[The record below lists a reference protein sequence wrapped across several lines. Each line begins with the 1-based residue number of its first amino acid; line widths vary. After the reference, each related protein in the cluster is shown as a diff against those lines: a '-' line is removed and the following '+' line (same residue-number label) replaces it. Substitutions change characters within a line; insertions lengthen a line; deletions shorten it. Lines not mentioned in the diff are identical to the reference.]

1 MNYLANL
8 NLNKNEIQNAVIHK
22 VGVLPAN
29 AISGQICY
37 LTTDNKL
44 YVYNGSE
51 WKDQGCSVVN
61 NGDGTLTINGEI
73 VDVSYELPTAA
84 ADTLGG
90 VKIGSGLQVDSEGVV
105 SVTTEAVVAQHFEG
119 TKNADETDN
128 AAITRIVGDAIV
140 HAGDT
145 LVLKT
150 LIATD
155 KYSYMGFVYDGSK
168 WAAMDGNVSADNVI
182 LDSDITLAG
191 SYTAVGNVTKANNTA
206 TGTLAA
212 TGKSVSEI
220 FQSIFTKELNPTKT
234 EPAVSITLTG
244 AGAKEVG
251 TSFTPNYSASLSAG
265 SYTYGPATGITA
277 SSWEVTDTNGGSS
290 TEHSGSFGAFTV
302 GDSTN
307 YTVSATATYGDG
319 AIPVTNIGNE
329 YAAAQIKAG
338 SKSKTSASVT
348 GFRSYFY
355 GTAAAEPEIVDSAF
369 IRGLTNANKA
379 IANTTFDMSIP
390 EGAKCVYIAFLKS
403 ANKSLA
409 KVADQNAFGTDI
421 VGSFVESSVMVEGL
435 NGYTAAEYEVHTY
448 VSGIALPANT
458 YKVTIS

>member
-1 MNYLANL
+1 MNYLTNL
-8 NLNKNEIQNAVIHK
+8 NLNKNEIQNAIIHK
-22 VGVLPAN
+22 VGVLPDSPT
-29 AISGQICY
+29 SGQICY

-44 YVYNGSE
+44 YVYNGTK
-51 WKDQGCSVVN
+51 WKEQGCSVVN
-61 NGDGTLTINGEI
+61 NGDGTLTINGEK

-105 SVTTEAVVAQHFEG
+105 SVAVEAVVAQHFEG

-128 AAITRIVGDAIV
+128 AAITRIVGEATV
-140 HAGDT
+140 HTGDT

-150 LIATD
+150 LIATG
-155 KYSYMGFVYDGSK
+155 KYSYMGFVYDGTK

-191 SYTAVGNVTKANNTA
+191 SYTAVGNVTKANA
-206 TGTLAA
+206 TDTLAA
-212 TGKSVSEI
+212 KGKSVSEI
-220 FQSIFTKELNPTKT
+220 FQSIFTKELNPSKT
-234 EPAVSITLTG
+234 EPAVSITLTD
-244 AGAKEVG
+244 AGPKEVG
-251 TSFTPNYSASLSAG
+251 TSFTPAYNASLSAG

-277 SSWEVTDTNGGSS
+277 TSWEVTDTNGGSS
-290 TEHSGSFGAFTV
+290 TEHSGSFDAFTV
-302 GDSTN
+302 GDDTN
-307 YTVSATATYGDG
+307 YTVSATATYEDG
-319 AIPVTNIGNE
+319 AIPVTNIGNP
-329 YAAAQIKAG
+329 YTAAQIKAG
-338 SKSKTSASVT
+338 SKSKTSGSVT

-355 GTAAAEPEIVDSAF
+355 GTTTAAPESVDSAF
-369 IRGLTNANKA
+369 IRKLTNANKA
-379 IANTTFDMSIP
+379 ISNTTFDMSIP

-435 NGYTAAEYEVHTY
+435 DGYTAAEYEVHTY

-458 YKVTIS
+458 YQVTIS

>member
-1 MNYLANL
+1 M
-8 NLNKNEIQNAVIHK
+8 
-22 VGVLPAN
+22 
-29 AISGQICY
+29 
-37 LTTDNKL
+37 
-44 YVYNGSE
+44 
-51 WKDQGCSVVN
+51 
-61 NGDGTLTINGEI
+61 
-73 VDVSYELPTAA
+73 
-84 ADTLGG
+84 
-90 VKIGSGLQVDSEGVV
+90 

-128 AAITRIVGDAIV
+128 AAITRIVGDTIV

-307 YTVSATATYGDG
+307 YNVTAVATYGDG

-355 GTAAAEPEIVDSAF
+355 GTATAEPGTVDSAF

-403 ANKSLA
+403 ANKSLT

>member
-191 SYTAVGNVTKANNTA
+191 SYTAVGNVTKANNNA

-307 YTVSATATYGDG
+307 YNVSATATYGDG

-355 GTAAAEPEIVDSAF
+355 GTATAQPETVDSAF

-435 NGYTAAEYEVHTY
+435 NGYTAAEYEVYTY

>member
-1 MNYLANL
+1 MNYLTNL
-8 NLNKNEIQNAVIHK
+8 NLNKNEIQNAIIHK
-22 VGVLPAN
+22 VGVLPVSPT
-29 AISGQICY
+29 SGQICY

-44 YVYNGSE
+44 YVYNGTE

-61 NGDGTLTINGEI
+61 NGDGTLTINGET

-105 SVTTEAVVAQHFEG
+105 SVAVEAVVAQHFEG

-128 AAITRIVGDAIV
+128 AAITRIVGDATLV
-140 HAGDT
+140 AGDT

-168 WAAMDGNVSADNVI
+168 WSAMDGNVSADNVI

-191 SYTAVGNVTKANNTA
+191 SYTAVGNVTKANNNA

-220 FQSIFTKELNPTKT
+220 FQSIFTKELNPSKT
-234 EPAVSITLTG
+234 EPAVSITLTD

-251 TSFTPNYSASLSAG
+251 TSFTPAYNANLSAG

-277 SSWEVTDTNGGSS
+277 TSWEVTDTNGGSS
-290 TEHSGSFGAFTV
+290 TEHSGSFDAFTV
-302 GDSTN
+302 GDDTN
-307 YTVSATATYGDG
+307 YTVSATATYEDG
-319 AIPVTNIGNE
+319 AIPVTNIGNP
-329 YAAAQIKAG
+329 YTAAQIKAG
-338 SKSKTSASVT
+338 SKSKTSGSVT

-355 GTAAAEPEIVDSAF
+355 GTTTAAPESVDSAF
-369 IRGLTNANKA
+369 IHGLTNANKA
-379 IANTTFDMSIP
+379 ISNTTFDMSIP
-390 EGAKCVYIAFLKS
+390 EGAK
-403 ANKSLA
+403 
-409 KVADQNAFGTDI
+409 
-421 VGSFVESSVMVEGL
+421 
-435 NGYTAAEYEVHTY
+435 
-448 VSGIALPANT
+448 
-458 YKVTIS
+458 

>member
-1 MNYLANL
+1 MNYLTNL
-8 NLNKNEIQNAVIHK
+8 NLNKNEIQNAIIHK
-22 VGVLPAN
+22 VGVLPGSPT
-29 AISGQICY
+29 SGQICY

-44 YVYNGSE
+44 YVYNGTK
-51 WKDQGCSVVN
+51 WKEQGCSVVD
-61 NGDGTLTINGEI
+61 NGDGTITINGE
-73 VDVSYELPTAA
+73 VVNVSYELPTAS

-90 VKIGSGLQVDSEGVV
+90 IKIGSGLEVDEAGVV
-105 SVTTEAVVAQHFEG
+105 SVSVEAVTAQHFEG
-119 TKNADETDN
+119 TKNVDETDN
-128 AAITRIVGDAIV
+128 AAITRIVGEATV
-140 HAGDT
+140 HTGDT

-155 KYSYMGFVYDGSK
+155 KYSYMGFVYDGTK

-191 SYTAVGNVTKANNTA
+191 SYTAVGNVTKGNNA
-206 TGTLAA
+206 KGTLAA

-220 FQSIFTKELNPTKT
+220 FQTIFTKELNPSKT

-244 AGAKEVG
+244 AGEKEVG
-251 TSFTPNYSASLSAG
+251 TSFTPVYSASLSAG

-290 TEHSGSFGAFTV
+290 TTHSGSFDAFTV
-302 GDSTN
+302 GDDTN
-307 YTVSATATYGDG
+307 YTVNATATYEDG
-319 AIPVTNIGNE
+319 AIPITNIGNP
-329 YAAAQIKAG
+329 YTAAQIKAG
-338 SKSKTSASVT
+338 SKSKTSGSVT

-355 GTAAAEPEIVDSAF
+355 GTTTVAPESVDSDF
-369 IRGLTNANKA
+369 IRKLTNANKA
-379 IANTTFDMSIP
+379 ISNTTFDMSIP

-421 VGSFVESSVMVEGL
+421 VGSFVESTVLVEGL
-435 NGYTAAEYEVHTY
+435 NGYTAVEYEVYTY
-448 VSGIALPANT
+448 VSGIPLPANT
-458 YKVTIS
+458 YQVTIS

>member
-90 VKIGSGLQVDSEGVV
+90 VKIGSGLEVDSNGVV

-119 TKNADETDN
+119 TKNTDETDN

-251 TSFTPNYSASLSAG
+251 TSFTPTYSASLSAG
-265 SYTYGPATGITA
+265 SYTYGPVTGITA

-290 TEHSGSFGAFTV
+290 TEHSGSFDAFTV

-307 YTVSATATYGDG
+307 YNVSATATYGDG

-329 YAAAQIKAG
+329 YAGAQIKAG

-355 GTAAAEPEIVDSAF
+355 GTATAQPETVDSAF

-403 ANKSLA
+403 ANKSLT

-435 NGYTAAEYEVHTY
+435 NGYTAAEYEVYTY